1 MRHASTI
8 RLTALAAACL
18 ACSSVTAQE
27 HDPTALDPV
36 VVTATR
42 TATTVD
48 ASLAAVEQGEQ
59 ITITRRGQPIARLV
73 AAGPVRRET
82 SQRQRVATVF
92 ARMKQQR
99 KGVTMEGDIRE
110 LIAAGRD

>member
-1 MRHASTI
+1 MHHASTI

-48 ASLAAVEQGEQ
+48 ASLAAVEV
-59 ITITRRGQPIARLV
+59 IAGGGPDAEVAEVKVVTGRFFAEHLLPQVHGLSAPVKAGKADLFALSADRL
-73 AAGPVRRET
+73 
-82 SQRQRVATVF
+82 
-92 ARMKQQR
+92 
-99 KGVTMEGDIRE
+99 
-110 LIAAGRD
+110 